1 MGVGDLNRDPA
12 NDKSEITDSDEE
24 KAQIFA
30 DYFSSVFTQE
40 SLGPIPFLENKLIK
54 EKMTD
59 LRIEE
64 IVIKKAINK
73 LKPNKSP
80 GPDGM
85 HPKFIKKKH
94 RWIDSNTTK
103 NYF

>member
-40 SLGPIPFLENKLIK
+40 PLGPIPFLENKLIK
-54 EKMTD
+54 DKMTD

-64 IVIKKAINK
+64 IVIKKQQTSWNQINPQA
-73 LKPNKSP
+73 LMGCIPNS
-80 GPDGM
+80 
-85 HPKFIKKKH
+85 
-94 RWIDSNTTK
+94 
-103 NYF
+103 

>member
-1 MGVGDLNRDPA
+1 MGVADLNRDPA

-40 SLGPIPFLENKLIK
+40 PLGPIPFLENKLIK

-73 LKPNKSP
+73 LKPINPQALMGCIPNS
-80 GPDGM
+80 
-85 HPKFIKKKH
+85 
-94 RWIDSNTTK
+94 
-103 NYF
+103 